1 MALPARWKDKIVP
14 SDPSEEIMELQMGPS
29 HPASH
34 GTIKFNLKLDGEQ
47 IVDCDVEVGY
57 LHRGF
62 EKMCE
67 QGTWTQCF
75 PYTDRLNYA
84 SPCINNVGFALAVE
98 RLLGIDTTER
108 CKYVRLIMSEVSR
121 IADHLTCLGM
131 ASSEV
136 GATTVAFYMLEA
148 REFLYDL
155 IEAVTGAR
163 LTVTWCRVGGMT
175 HDLPADFNDRM
186 KASFARL
193 DQVLSDCDKLLS
205 RNRVFIDR
213 MAGVG
218 KFPKEEAI
226 SYGLTGPLLRAAGV
240 SYDVRKAHPYLVYD
254 RMEFEVPVGDRGDN
268 YDRFNVRFQ
277 EMYQSKRIIEQAIA
291 ALPEGP
297 VTITDPKVVLPDK
310 EKVYNSIEG
319 LMNHFKLIMEGIHVP
334 AGEVYQAVEGAQRR
348 VGILHRERR
357 QRPAVSRA
365 RAAAVLSRDGRAQQ
379 DADRP
384 HDPGHHHDVRDDQH
398 DRRRVRPLA
407 VNVASSAR
415 RQSRTSSSPASSNR
429 KTETASASCRAD
441 AA

>member
-1 MALPARWKDKIVP
+1 MP
-14 SDPSEEIMELQMGPS
+14 SDPSDEIMELQMGPS

-34 GTIKFNLKLDGEQ
+34 GTIKFNLKLDGER

-98 RLLGIDTTER
+98 RLLGIETTER
-108 CKYVRLIMSEVSR
+108 CKYVRMIMSEVAR

-131 ASSEV
+131 ASGEV
-136 GATTVAFYMLEA
+136 GAQTVMMYMLEA

-175 HDLPADFNDRM
+175 HDLPHDFVDRM
-186 KASFARL
+186 KASFVRL
-193 DQVLSDCDKLLS
+193 DQVLSDCDQLLS

-213 MAGVG
+213 MADIGIMS
-218 KFPKEEAI
+218 KEDAI
-226 SYGLTGPLLRAAGV
+226 SYGLSGPLLRAAGV

-254 RMEFEVPVGDRGDN
+254 RMDFEVPVGERGDN
-268 YDRFNVRFQ
+268 YDRFNVRFL
-277 EMYQSKRIIEQAIA
+277 EMHQSKRIIEQALA
-291 ALPEGP
+291 SLPEGP
-297 VTITDPKVVLPDK
+297 VTITDPKVVLPPK
-310 EKVYNSIEG
+310 EQVYNSIEG

-334 AGEVYQAVEGAQRR
+334 AGEVYQAVEGANGELGFYVVSDGSGRPYR
-348 VGILHRERR
+348 V
-357 QRPAVSRA
+357 
-365 RAAAVLSRDGRAQQ
+365 
-379 DADRP
+379 
-384 HDPGHHHDVRDDQH
+384 
-398 DRRRVRPLA
+398 RVRPPCFMGMGAL
-407 VNVASSAR
+407 NKMLIGR
-415 RQSRTSSSPASSNR
+415 MI
-429 KTETASASCRAD
+429 AD
-441 AA
+441 IITTFGMINMIGGECDR

>member
-1 MALPARWKDKIVP
+1 MSLPVRWKDKIVT
-14 SDPSEEIMELQMGPS
+14 SDPSDEIMELQMGPS

-34 GTIKFNLKLDGEQ
+34 GTIKFNLKLDGER
-47 IVDCDVEVGY
+47 IVDCDVEVGF

-98 RLLGIDTTER
+98 RLLGVDTTER
-108 CKYVRLIMSEVSR
+108 CKYVRMIMSEVAR

-175 HDLPADFNDRM
+175 HDLPADFAERM
-186 KASFARL
+186 KASFTRL

-213 MAGVG
+213 MAGIG
-218 KFPKEEAI
+218 KFSKEEAI
-226 SYGLTGPLLRAAGV
+226 SYGLSGPLLRAAGV

-254 RMEFEVPVGDRGDN
+254 RMQFEVPVGDRGDN

-277 EMYQSKRIIEQAIA
+277 EMYQSKRIIEQALA

-297 VTITDPKVVLPDK
+297 VTITDPRVVLPAK

-334 AGEVYQAVEGAQRR
+334 AGEVYQAVEGANGELGFYVVSDGSGRPYR
-348 VGILHRERR
+348 V
-357 QRPAVSRA
+357 
-365 RAAAVLSRDGRAQQ
+365 
-379 DADRP
+379 
-384 HDPGHHHDVRDDQH
+384 
-398 DRRRVRPLA
+398 RVRPPCFLGMGA
-407 VNVASSAR
+407 LNKMLIGR
-415 RQSRTSSSPASSNR
+415 MIPDIITTFGMINMIGGECDR
-429 KTETASASCRAD
+429 
-441 AA
+441 

>member
-14 SDPSEEIMELQMGPS
+14 ADPSEEIMELQMGPS

-34 GTIKFNLKLDGEQ
+34 GTIKFNLKLDGEK

-108 CKYVRLIMSEVSR
+108 CKYVRMIMSEVAR

-277 EMYQSKRIIEQAIA
+277 EMYQSKRIIEQGIA

-297 VTITDPKVVLPDK
+297 VTITDPKVVLPEK

-334 AGEVYQAVEGAQRR
+334 AGEVYQAVEGGNGELGFYIVSDGSGRPYR
-348 VGILHRERR
+348 V
-357 QRPAVSRA
+357 
-365 RAAAVLSRDGRAQQ
+365 
-379 DADRP
+379 
-384 HDPGHHHDVRDDQH
+384 
-398 DRRRVRPLA
+398 RVRPPCFLGMGA
-407 VNVASSAR
+407 HNKMLIGR
-415 RQSRTSSSPASSNR
+415 MIPDIITTFGMINMIGGECDR
-429 KTETASASCRAD
+429 
-441 AA
+441 

>member
-1 MALPARWKDKIVP
+1 MSLPARWKDKIVP
-14 SDPSEEIMELQMGPS
+14 SDSSDEIMELQMGPS

-34 GTIKFNLKLDGEQ
+34 GTIKFNLKLDGER
-47 IVDCDVEVGY
+47 IVDCDVEVGF

-98 RLLGIDTTER
+98 RLLGLDTTER

-175 HDLPADFNDRM
+175 HDLPADFADRM

-218 KFPKEEAI
+218 KFSKQEAI
-226 SYGLTGPLLRAAGV
+226 SYGLSGPLLRATGV

-254 RMEFEVPVGDRGDN
+254 RMEFEVPTGDRGDN
-268 YDRFNVRFQ
+268 YDRFNCRFQ
-277 EMYQSKRIIEQAIA
+277 EMYQSKRIIEQALK

-334 AGEVYQAVEGAQRR
+334 AGEVYQAVEGANGELGFYIVSDGSGRPYR
-348 VGILHRERR
+348 V
-357 QRPAVSRA
+357 
-365 RAAAVLSRDGRAQQ
+365 
-379 DADRP
+379 
-384 HDPGHHHDVRDDQH
+384 
-398 DRRRVRPLA
+398 RVRPPCFLGMGA
-407 VNVASSAR
+407 LNKMLIGR
-415 RQSRTSSSPASSNR
+415 MIPDIITTFGMINMIGGECDR
-429 KTETASASCRAD
+429 
-441 AA
+441 